1 MCVMYGKYLQG
12 ALITGPNE
20 VLCCNPGSSVM
31 CPVNWKNSFSVDFES
46 ASITPHQIL
55 AGELSVRGK
64 DKLNHILFWFYFV
77 QAHQPPFEMS
87 CQQNQQ
93 QCQPPP
99 KCPSPKCPPKSPKQ
113 CLPPASSSCAPHPG
127 VCSGPSSEGGCHL
140 SHPRCRSN
148 RCRRQSSGSCDS
160 GSGQQSGGSE
170 CGHVSESC

>member
-1 MCVMYGKYLQG
+1 
-12 ALITGPNE
+12 
-20 VLCCNPGSSVM
+20 
-31 CPVNWKNSFSVDFES
+31 
-46 ASITPHQIL
+46 
-55 AGELSVRGK
+55 
-64 DKLNHILFWFYFV
+64 
-77 QAHQPPFEMS
+77 MS